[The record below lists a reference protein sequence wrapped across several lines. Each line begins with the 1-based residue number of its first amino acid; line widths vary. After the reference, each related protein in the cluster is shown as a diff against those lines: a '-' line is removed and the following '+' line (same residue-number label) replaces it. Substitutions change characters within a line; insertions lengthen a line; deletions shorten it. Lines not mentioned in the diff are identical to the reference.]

1 MSKASRTVLYL
12 LGSVVLLLQAVVS
25 WVFVY
30 EMIRSNMVPGI
41 LLAIVVIILV
51 LFEVVNILL
60 FYRKAKKKKNKKTG
74 EYISRKKRQKK
85 HRIIAMV
92 IAGIVI
98 LLCGFAAYIINKV
111 NDTVDAIT
119 NENGQEIEIGVYV
132 MKDSTAQSLTDLIDG
147 TFGMTESYDADN
159 TKAALSDINSNLG
172 KEVTTNSY
180 NSVNEMIDALY
191 GAQTDAIILNRAY
204 EGVLEDQDGYQS
216 FTEDTRVVYTYKIKV
231 EAEDKRDIKITKDPF
246 IVYISGSDTRNDKLA
261 TSRSDVN
268 LLAVVNPT
276 TKQVLLLNTPRD
288 YYVHTSVS
296 GDSKDKLT
304 HAGIYGVQ
312 CSMDTLGM
320 LYDQTVDYS
329 MQINFTGFETLID
342 AIDGVDVD
350 VDQSVTTDDGYSF
363 SEGMNRMDGKEA
375 LSYVRERH
383 HFADGDNARGR
394 HQMAV
399 ISAIIKKISSGT
411 TILTHYSDIMDSMEG
426 MFAMDLTSDELGS
439 LVKMQLSDNAS
450 WNVKSYAVTGE
461 NSSGYTYSAPT
472 QQLYVM
478 EPDMDTVEHA
488 KTLIDKVF
496 AGEVLTDE
504 DVTSK

>member
-25 WVFVY
+25 GVFVY
-30 EMIRSNMVPGI
+30 EMIRSNMVPDI
-41 LLAIVVIILV
+41 LLAIVVLILV

-98 LLCGFAAYIINKV
+98 ILCGFAAYIINKV

-231 EAEDKRDIKITKDPF
+231 EQQK
-246 IVYISGSDTRNDKLA
+246 N
-261 TSRSDVN
+261 
-268 LLAVVNPT
+268 
-276 TKQVLLLNTPRD
+276 
-288 YYVHTSVS
+288 H
-296 GDSKDKLT
+296 
-304 HAGIYGVQ
+304 
-312 CSMDTLGM
+312 M
-320 LYDQTVDYS
+320 
-329 MQINFTGFETLID
+329 NF
-342 AIDGVDVD
+342 
-350 VDQSVTTDDGYSF
+350 
-363 SEGMNRMDGKEA
+363 
-375 LSYVRERH
+375 
-383 HFADGDNARGR
+383 
-394 HQMAV
+394 
-399 ISAIIKKISSGT
+399 
-411 TILTHYSDIMDSMEG
+411 
-426 MFAMDLTSDELGS
+426 
-439 LVKMQLSDNAS
+439 
-450 WNVKSYAVTGE
+450 
-461 NSSGYTYSAPT
+461 
-472 QQLYVM
+472 
-478 EPDMDTVEHA
+478 
-488 KTLIDKVF
+488 
-496 AGEVLTDE
+496 
-504 DVTSK
+504 